1 MYSIQEISEEIDSE
15 QNDYFSAFCQ
25 KRKEKNYLSTLIK
38 ENSQVRKII
47 SI

>member
-1 MYSIQEISEEIDSE
+1 MYDIQEISEEIGSE
-15 QNDYFSAFCQ
+15 QNDYFSAICQ
-25 KRKEKNYLSTLIK
+25 KRKEKKLSFYLIK